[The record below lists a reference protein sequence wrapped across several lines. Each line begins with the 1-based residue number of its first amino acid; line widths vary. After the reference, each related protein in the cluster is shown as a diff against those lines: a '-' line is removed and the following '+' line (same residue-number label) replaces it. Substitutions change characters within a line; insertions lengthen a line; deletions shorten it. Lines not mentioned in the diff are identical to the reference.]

1 MNVIAGARTDV
12 GRLRENNQDAY
23 LVAEPLYGI
32 ADGMGGHAAGDVA
45 AQTAVSTVRSLLESN
60 PPKGPDDLARYLE
73 KANASVWRKATE
85 DADLQ
90 GMGTTFTLIHI
101 DGDTA
106 ALGHVGDSRAYMFR
120 EGRLRQIT
128 KDHTLVQRMVDEGRI
143 RAEEAA
149 HHPQRNVISRALGI
163 DNEIEVDVSTVAL
176 HAGDRLLICS
186 DGLTSMLSDERIA
199 SMLQGDLDPDALAER
214 MITAANEAG
223 GEDNITVVILDVV
236 GNGGSSASNPAPRVA
251 TPPPPPSS
259 DDTKDGDDAEMM
271 QEREPRRIPWRTI
284 AWIAIPLLLL
294 GAGFAAAKVTLA
306 NSWFVG
312 ADEEGTV
319 TIYQGIPEEILGLR
333 LQEIEEASDLDL
345 EELPAFLRA
354 DVSEGIKVSNLEEA
368 RETVDDLVQR
378 SEDFGTP
385 RDR

>member
-1 MNVIAGARTDV
+1 MRVIAGGRTDV
-12 GRLRENNQDAY
+12 GRLRENNQDAF
-23 LVAEPLYGI
+23 LVVEPLYGI

-60 PPKGPDDLARYLE
+60 PPTEPEDLARYLKE
-73 KANASVWRKATE
+73 ANSNVWRKATE

-120 EGRLRQIT
+120 DGRLRQIT

-143 RAEEAA
+143 RPEEAA

-163 DNEIEVDVSTVAL
+163 DNEIEVDVSTIAL
-176 HAGDRLLICS
+176 RSGDRLLICS

-199 SMLQGDLDPDALAER
+199 SMLQGDLDPDALADR

-236 GNGGSSASNPAPRVA
+236 QDGAQSASAPAQRLV
-251 TPPPPPSS
+251 TPVPPTPDDPS
-259 DDTKDGDDAEMM
+259 TGDNAKVM
-271 QEREPRRIPWRTI
+271 QEREPRRIPWRPI

-294 GAGFAAAKVTLA
+294 GAGFVAAKVTLA

-333 LQEIEEASDLDL
+333 LQEVEEASELDL

-354 DVSEGIKVSNLEEA
+354 DVSGGIKVSSLDEA